1 MDSIYQLGKLASWM
15 SSDKTNFREDDSPP
29 PLEPGGDADKQVAE
43 SLQQFSILLE
53 YERLQEIIPSGMYVV
68 PSFDSPLTWHGI
80 LFVRQGF
87 YKGGAFKFLV
97 QLPEDYPDTP
107 PQLCFISE
115 VYHPMVDPQSGRVD
129 TSGVFPEWRPVR
141 DYASF
146 MLPFLHRAMLRREY
160 LSGNARPPLNTEAR
174 DFFLEDPAA
183 FAAKA
188 AECAQQSLTNVY
200 QNTKGSSLQFTK
212 GPVEAHEKILE
223 SLRATDSSY
232 ALEDRKAM
240 FVDWFC
246 NHYAHQR
253 TQVGVEGHQVETI
266 LLPSAEKER

>member
-146 MLPFLHRAMLRREY
+146 MLPFLHRAMLRRGY
-160 LSGNARPPLNTEAR
+160 CVYMIHSSRALVPRSTCPATPGHRSIPRPGIFSWRTPRRLPRRPPSAR
-174 DFFLEDPAA
+174 SRASRTCIRTPRGARCSSPRALSRHTRRFWSLCERPTLRTPWRIERPCSLIGSAITTPTRGRKLE
-183 FAAKA
+183 
-188 AECAQQSLTNVY
+188 
-200 QNTKGSSLQFTK
+200 
-212 GPVEAHEKILE
+212 
-223 SLRATDSSY
+223 
-232 ALEDRKAM
+232 
-240 FVDWFC
+240 
-246 NHYAHQR
+246 
-253 TQVGVEGHQVETI
+253 
-266 LLPSAEKER
+266 

>member
-1 MDSIYQLGKLASWM
+1 MAASARLRVVHAAF
-15 SSDKTNFREDDSPP
+15 SAPGDAAQGLLRVHD
-29 PLEPGGDADKQVAE
+29 PLEPRTCAE
-43 SLQQFSILLE
+43 
-53 YERLQEIIPSGMYVV
+53 
-68 PSFDSPLTWHGI
+68 
-80 LFVRQGF
+80 
-87 YKGGAFKFLV
+87 
-97 QLPEDYPDTP
+97 
-107 PQLCFISE
+107 
-115 VYHPMVDPQSGRVD
+115 
-129 TSGVFPEWRPVR
+129 
-141 DYASF
+141 
-146 MLPFLHRAMLRREY
+146 EY